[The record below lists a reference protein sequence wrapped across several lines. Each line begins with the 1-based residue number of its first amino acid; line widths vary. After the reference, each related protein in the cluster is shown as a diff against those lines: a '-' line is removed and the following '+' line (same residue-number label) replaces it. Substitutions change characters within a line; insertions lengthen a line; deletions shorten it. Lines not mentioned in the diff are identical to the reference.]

1 MNYRSTSVLESF
13 LTEKINGN
21 GHRLSQIDIYRP
33 LRSAICSPIRTQI
46 FKDSTMKCMK
56 HMEYQKKKRKRFYHK
71 AHEAIEETKEI
82 KFTFKKTSCS
92 SLCPMPFA
100 LCPMPFALCPSLP
113 FHLFPLPYAL
123 CPMPFAHVPTF
134 HPFRPALQAYDE
146 NTKNFWRNG
155 SSKVTPLLAKFQF
168 RESTYRD

>member
-33 LRSAICSPIRTQI
+33 LRSAICNPIRTQI

-56 HMEYQKKKRKRFYHK
+56 HMEYQKKKRKRFYHE

-92 SLCPMPFA
+92 SLCPLPYALCPLHYALHSPSIFS
-100 LCPMPFALCPSLP
+100 LCPMPFALCPLPTFPPSIPSALP
-113 FHLFPLPYAL
+113 FKPMTKTPKIFGGTEVPRLPLF
-123 CPMPFAHVPTF
+123 
-134 HPFRPALQAYDE
+134 
-146 NTKNFWRNG
+146 
-155 SSKVTPLLAKFQF
+155 
-168 RESTYRD
+168 